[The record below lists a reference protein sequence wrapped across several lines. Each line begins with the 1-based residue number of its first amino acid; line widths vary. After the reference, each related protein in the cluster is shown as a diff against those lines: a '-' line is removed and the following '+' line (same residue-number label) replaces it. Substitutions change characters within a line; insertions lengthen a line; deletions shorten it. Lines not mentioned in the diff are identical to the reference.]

1 MSSRRDKLE
10 QIKLLQRVRKRAAG
24 TSADALARVHA
35 AGATDGVGDDDEE
48 PAVAVQRPLELMGTF
63 SKEKTVA
70 TSEEDPHM

>member
-1 MSSRRDKLE
+1 MLPSRDKLE

-24 TSADALARVHA
+24 TSADALARAHS
-35 AGATDGVGDDDEE
+35 AGAADEDGDDEDA
-48 PAVAVQRPLELMGTF
+48 PPQRPLELMGTF